1 MKKNTATTNNNA
13 TNNNNSFEMTK
24 KVFATKE
31 QLIDFAKFMTEHNSN
46 EFNFNIATVLTR
58 EDKPL
63 NVTVTTHIVT
73 QSGDTNEGTL
83 ISVWNTNKKSRSCYS
98 VRISEDLQKKLIEK
112 SKALETLLSS
122 FKFVDSNENRCDF
135 YSIDDVRLFFEK
147 FFAYTEKAKNKN
159 VKKITESEVKT
170 A

>member
-31 QLIDFAKFMTEHNSN
+31 QLLDFTKYMSEHN
-46 EFNFNIATVLTR
+46 FNTATALTR
-58 EDKPL
+58 EDKPI
-63 NVTVTTHIVT
+63 NVTVATHLVT
-73 QSGDTNEGTL
+73 YTGDTNKGTL
-83 ISVWNTNKKSRSCYS
+83 ISVWNTNKKSRTCYS
-98 VRISEDLQKKLIEK
+98 VRISVDLQKKLEAMNK
-112 SKALETLLSS
+112 SLKVLFSN
-122 FKFVDSNENRCDF
+122 FKYADSNENRCDF
-135 YSIDDVRLFFEK
+135 YSIDDVKLFFDK
-147 FFAYTEKAKNKN
+147 MFSYTESAKS